1 MTKFYTILAVAAIS
15 LSASAQQFTVE
26 TQSTPKLENKD
37 LPGAVLH
44 QANPEL
50 KANIDITNKFG
61 AVNPEE
67 LKGKALSRSAI
78 AQADVEGEWDYSYY
92 DYFDKETVTG
102 TVTFTYYSNYSQFLV
117 LFDHDTNKLG
127 FWADFDP
134 TAGTL
139 TFNQEYLTNSGNY
152 SVYQLPLN
160 GTSLATTLVGTY
172 NDATKSF
179 EFPSAGGL
187 GHGAVSGGTVA
198 GFYYRIEQ
206 ISITKPDGDYK
217 VGITMSSE
225 CNASN
230 EFTYTVTK
238 GNDIAKVYALE
249 IEGDFDAT
257 ENINY
262 IPLLGK
268 EIEVNKVYSLK
279 PAADM
284 EESGYYSVLIAGA
297 DAQGNLRKA
306 TQAAVYVNLPEEG
319 AYKTLGTFEFE
330 DPFVCFYYNNFTH
343 ININAVLEENI
354 ENPGLFRIV
363 NPYKGAKQHHSDDC
377 SHYFYL
383 DTRDA
388 EFVTVPASSTGM
400 DFGDGILV
408 LGSLGGAL
416 GYSKEQC
423 KASGYAIPTLSG
435 RTITFPDRSI
445 LAHEQ
450 KYNSPGTWGYITTE
464 NPVTITLPDLKLN
477 VTVVDDDSQPVE
489 GATVAVEGVT
499 GTTDAQGV
507 AKLTLPATIDY
518 LAKVDVNVTDKDGSS
533 TKESIELG
541 AIENNATV
549 TLGTTGIGSITA
561 DDENAPAEY
570 YNMLGVR
577 VSNPEAGQIVI
588 KRQGS
593 TVSKVLVK

>member
-15 LSASAQQFTVE
+15 LSASAQIKSLNRQINGAPQLYESIESALKAQPMVSAKPIDQVSAKAVNGRAVSQE
-26 TQSTPKLENKD
+26 TIYGDYDITIRGLLTSTPSGTES
-37 LPGAVLH
+37 GS
-44 QANPEL
+44 
-50 KANIDITNKFG
+50 I
-61 AVNPEE
+61 
-67 LKGKALSRSAI
+67 
-78 AQADVEGEWDYSYY
+78 YY
-92 DYFDKETVTG
+92 DVTYDEVELDIPSATNIFNIPFAGEFDE
-102 TVTFTYYSNYSQFLV
+102 
-117 LFDHDTNKLG
+117 
-127 FWADFDP
+127 

-139 TFNQEYLTNSGNY
+139 TLTATIWGSGSQGY
-152 SVYQLPLN
+152 IAQVPLS
-160 GTSLATTLVGTY
+160 GTSTTQKLVLTY
-172 NDATKSF
+172 DAATKSF
-179 EFPSAGGL
+179 KIPANGG
-187 GHGAVSGGTVA
+187 
-198 GFYYRIEQ
+198 
-206 ISITKPDGDYK
+206 ISIAVMTSTSLNSILGYYWAGTLTEIIQPDGDYK

-257 ENINY
+257 ENISY
-262 IPLLGK
+262 IPVLGK
-268 EIEVNKVYSLK
+268 EIEANKAYSLK

-297 DAQGNLRKA
+297 DAQGNLKKA
-306 TQAAVYVNLPEEG
+306 TQAAVYVNLPEEE

-343 ININAVLEENI
+343 INFNAVLEENI
-354 ENPGLFRIV
+354 KNPGLFRIV
-363 NPYKGAKQHHSDDC
+363 NPYKGTTQHHSDDC

-416 GYSKEQC
+416 GYTKEQC

-450 KYNSPGTWGYITTE
+450 KYNSPGSWSYITTE

-477 VTVVDDDSQPVE
+477 VTVVDGASQPVE

-533 TKESIELG
+533 AKQSIELG